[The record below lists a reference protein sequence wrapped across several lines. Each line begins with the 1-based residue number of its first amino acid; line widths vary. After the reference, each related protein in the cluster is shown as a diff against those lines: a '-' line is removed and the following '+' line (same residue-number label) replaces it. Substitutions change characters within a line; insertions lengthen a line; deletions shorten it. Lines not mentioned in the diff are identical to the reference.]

1 MMKLNNHY
9 CKLWVPSDFV
19 WEILPMKKY
28 FKYLPAILAVV
39 FFGMSFIWTKIL
51 LQSYGALTIIFLRLI
66 ISVLLLFVYIF
77 TRRSLSIKREDYK
90 YFFLLALLEPFLYF
104 LGENF
109 GVNYVSPAV
118 ASIVIST
125 IPVITPFFSFLML
138 DERLSIYNIIGLVL
152 SFAGVVIVL
161 TTKDSTLVFSMKGIM
176 LLSLAVMSA
185 VGYSIFVKKLTAKYS
200 SVDIVFIQ
208 NFIGIFYFLPFFLVF
223 EWQDFLTTQITFD
236 ILAPLLQLSIFAS
249 TFAFI
254 LITTS
259 IRKLGVNRTN
269 VFLNLVPIATVVF
282 SYFLY
287 GNVLSLQEIIG
298 IFVVLSGLFLAQ
310 KKRKKE
316 LILHED

>member
-1 MMKLNNHY
+1 MFLQNLFGKIILIKKL
-9 CKLWVPSDFV
+9 L
-19 WEILPMKKY
+19 
-28 FKYLPAILAVV
+28 KYLPAILAVV

-66 ISVLLLFVYIF
+66 ISVILLSIYIF
-77 TRRSLSIKREDYK
+77 TRRSFSIDKKDYK
-90 YFFLLALLEPFLYF
+90 YFFLLALLEPFFYF
-104 LGENF
+104 LGENY

-118 ASIVIST
+118 ASIMIST
-125 IPVITPFFSFLML
+125 IPVITPFFSFLFL
-138 DERLSIYNIIGLVL
+138 DERLSIYNILGLIL
-152 SFAGVVIVL
+152 SFGGVIIVL
-161 TTKDSTLVFSMKGIM
+161 TTKNSTLVFSMKGIM

-185 VGYSIFVKKLTAKYS
+185 VGYSIFVKKLTEKYS

-208 NFIGIFYFLPFFLVF
+208 NFIGIFYFLPFFLIF
-223 EWQDFLTTQITFD
+223 EWQNFLSTQMTFD

-259 IRKLGVNRTN
+259 IRNLGVNKTN
-269 VFLNLVPIATVVF
+269 VFLNLIPVATVIF

-287 GNVLSLQEIIG
+287 GNVLSLQEIVG
-298 IFVVLSGLFLAQ
+298 IVVVLSGLFLAQ
-310 KKRKKE
+310 KKRRKE